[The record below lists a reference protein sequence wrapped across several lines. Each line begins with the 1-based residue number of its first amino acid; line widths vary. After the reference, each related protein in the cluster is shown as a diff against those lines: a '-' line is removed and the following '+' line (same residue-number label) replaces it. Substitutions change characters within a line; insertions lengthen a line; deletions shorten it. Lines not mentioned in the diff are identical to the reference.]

1 METLAAR
8 TKQIPSRGGSFGWSW
23 SLVEPFFTTVS
34 GKPSV
39 RLGSCR
45 TMDLHA
51 PGNIIGPAVNSKRP
65 CLCLGPSRVCISGT
79 PVSPPPHSSPS
90 TLPPCVPQLNLQSSE
105 AAASAAASSC
115 ANDENGR
122 LQVRRHLR
130 RPVPACGQAQGS
142 ALSLG
147 LLLDM
152 RAAGA
157 TFRHAGNTRATHGQ
171 LLSGVLFVL
180 PSHNRCRTAAR
191 PPFRPKPYS
200 FQPCRLHTHTHPDPC
215 SPPLPPAAQCSD
227 LSNAQYNAALGNE
240 AWFNK
245 NRGFASITDIPPG
258 SVTSKPP
265 QTAPTAG
272 RDGGPAAGI
281 PEGGTA
287 LLRVSTGPV
296 RVPAADDTGG
306 EGGGLTLSWRL
317 LLTPVR
323 GGGALPRAD
332 METRHFH
339 MQRFAPVEAALAA
352 ARNPVIILHQG
363 NQVTGGWGG

>member
-1 METLAAR
+1 MPDR
-8 TKQIPSRGGSFGWSW
+8 CS
-23 SLVEPFFTTVS
+23 
-34 GKPSV
+34 
-39 RLGSCR
+39 
-45 TMDLHA
+45 
-51 PGNIIGPAVNSKRP
+51 PALP
-65 CLCLGPSRVCISGT
+65 PQALLT
-79 PVSPPPHSSPS
+79 P
-90 TLPPCVPQLNLQSSE
+90 TLPTP
-105 AAASAAASSC
+105 
-115 ANDENGR
+115 
-122 LQVRRHLR
+122 
-130 RPVPACGQAQGS
+130 
-142 ALSLG
+142 
-147 LLLDM
+147 
-152 RAAGA
+152 
-157 TFRHAGNTRATHGQ
+157 
-171 LLSGVLFVL
+171 
-180 PSHNRCRTAAR
+180 
-191 PPFRPKPYS
+191 
-200 FQPCRLHTHTHPDPC
+200 HTHTSRPLLIPP
-215 SPPLPPAAQCSD
+215 PPLPPAAQCSD

-258 SVTSKPP
+258 SVTDAPPGSVTSKPS

-272 RDGGPAAGI
+272 RGGGPAAGI

-306 EGGGLTLSWRL
+306 GGGGLTLSWRL